1 MTYEEWNE
9 QNKAHLE
16 RWVAENV
23 EVSVEI
29 DNIGYSLS
37 NDVKLKVY
45 VSVGDTTIS
54 GYDTVS
60 LSKE

>member
-1 MTYEEWNE
+1 MSYEEWIK
-9 QNKAHLE
+9 QNNAHLE

-29 DNIGYSLS
+29 DNIDYNLS

>member
-1 MTYEEWNE
+1 MSYEEWIE

-23 EVSVEI
+23 EVAVEI
-29 DNIGYSLS
+29 DKIDYNLS

-45 VSVGDTTIS
+45 VSVGDVSIS
-54 GYDTVS
+54 GFDTVS

>member
-1 MTYEEWNE
+1 MSYEEWIE

-23 EVSVEI
+23 EVAVEI
-29 DNIGYSLS
+29 DKIDYNFS
-37 NDVKLKVY
+37 NDITLKVY
-45 VSVGDTTIS
+45 VSVGDVSIS
-54 GYDTVS
+54 GFDNVS